1 MPSAQRSAAR
11 PLNGR
16 PPHISGA
23 KNAGVPADARMR
35 ASRTKQSVK
44 MQRLEQKVSKTWIAV
59 GS

>member
-23 KNAGVPADARMR
+23 KNAGVPADMR
-35 ASRTKQSVK
+35 T
-44 MQRLEQKVSKTWIAV
+44 
-59 GS
+59 